1 VIYIAFSSVTR
12 PCDLEINV
20 AFEKS
25 EKEKIKEK
33 RLKLENFKTSDANGG
48 LKAKLDLLSP
58 ESR

>member
-1 VIYIAFSSVTR
+1 M
-12 PCDLEINV
+12 